1 MVAPTQALPL
11 LPANLALPLQCAW
24 APPFPSPLP
33 GVPVPSSGQAPPW
46 NVFSCISA
54 DVPPP
59 PQWQGGGQAGRG
71 SAVWASAAMTV
82 AEVCPIALP
91 PQCLPLQYLEP
102 APNTSGSL
110 RSPGLPFKAFLR
122 YRCPLPCHFL
132 LWGKLLRLPLLP
144 SPLFLTPSSLL
155 SFPTCCFPPLNH
167 FPLPRHF
174 PASPALAFPHLSS
187 Q

>member
-1 MVAPTQALPL
+1 MA
-11 LPANLALPLQCAW
+11 
-24 APPFPSPLP
+24 
-33 GVPVPSSGQAPPW
+33 
-46 NVFSCISA
+46 
-54 DVPPP
+54 
-59 PQWQGGGQAGRG
+59 
-71 SAVWASAAMTV
+71 V

-110 RSPGLPFKAFLR
+110 HSPGLPFNDFLR

-132 LWGKLLRLPLLP
+132 LWGKVLRLAGLL
-144 SPLFLTPSSLL
+144 SPLFLTASSLL

-174 PASPALAFPHLSS
+174 PASPLSLPHIFLPVNGSQTDSRDTRSLANSIIIRPSLDAPPSPGHFPYLYSGPCCWRFGRRQWQEHWRCPSTLLSRNYL
-187 Q
+187 QQM